1 MKKNIKGGSYWSF
14 SQKKKNRKMSL
25 GVSKDSIKGNESE
38 QAVGNMDAIKDLDAG
53 KEEKPQIVIEAKNL
67 NYVQQQTNL
76 DRQSAI
82 DLITRCNGDI
92 KLALRT
98 FVLE

>member
-1 MKKNIKGGSYWSF
+1 
-14 SQKKKNRKMSL
+14 MSL
-25 GVSKDSIKGNESE
+25 GVSKDSIKGNDAE

-53 KEEKPQIVIEAKNL
+53 KEEKKQIVIEGKDL
-67 NYVQQQTNL
+67 TYVQAQTNL

-82 DLITRCNGDI
+82 DLITKCDGDI